1 MKPDTIKLG
10 RRSFLMLLPVVL
22 AGCGF
27 QLRRLDGVPF
37 ASMHLDA
44 PADSAVSLR
53 IRKALEYSGH
63 VRLVSLAD
71 QAEAVLKL
79 GQENRSKTILSL
91 SGAGRVT
98 EYRLGYRL
106 SYSVAGKDGRVWID
120 QDKID
125 LTRDFTYS
133 DSALFAKAAE
143 EQLLYRNME
152 DDAAQQILR
161 RLRSLKLS
169 QLETGRSSKLP

>member
-1 MKPDTIKLG
+1 MKTDTIKF
-10 RRSFLMLLPVVL
+10 RRRAFLMLLPITL

-53 IRKALEYSGH
+53 IRKALESSGH
-63 VRLVSLAD
+63 VRLVGMAD

-106 SYSVAGKDGRVWID
+106 TYSVAGKEGRVWID
-120 QDKID
+120 QDKIE

-133 DSALFAKAAE
+133 DSALLAKAAE

-169 QLETGRSSKLP
+169 QPETERSLKLL